1 MARGR
6 RKKIPA
12 DHVAII
18 QACSLLTDEE
28 KQILVMIAEDVE
40 KPYEKLGMSQS
51 TFYKKLSTAWDKYR
65 QCLETLSGTTQGEQD
80 QGEEQETLGEKEE
93 KPKTRSTKPEKAME
107 RRALQVLTRLGV
119 KKIDELIKTQLA
131 IGQYTYEKFYYIQLF
146 TGKPWEQ
153 IIDEAYEAY
162 MEKHDLEADLLTS
175 LLDNLLLDRIAEQL
189 EELEPVEEKD

>member
-18 QACSLLTDEE
+18 QACNLLTDEE
-28 KQILVMIAEDVE
+28 KQILTLIAEDVE

-51 TFYKKLSTAWDKYR
+51 TFYKKLSSAWEKYR
-65 QCLETLSGTTQGEQD
+65 QCLETLSGTTPEQE
-80 QGEEQETLGEKEE
+80 QGEEQEALEEKEE
-93 KPKTRSTKPEKAME
+93 KPRTRSTKPEKAME

-162 MEKHDLEADLLTS
+162 MEKHDLEADMLTS
-175 LLDNLLLDRIAEQL
+175 LLDDLLLDRIAEEL
-189 EELEPVEEKD
+189 EELEEEKED